1 MMIPFSFYLLVL
13 LYAQSNK
20 KNVLMLNKDMELGRK
35 IKGRDSTHWE
45 LQTETFELKRIIKSE
60 ATMGKRGRGRA

>member
-1 MMIPFSFYLLVL
+1 
-13 LYAQSNK
+13 
-20 KNVLMLNKDMELGRK
+20 MLNKDMELGRK